1 MGEIIVIYHS
11 QQFGNTKVL
20 AEALAE
26 GVREAG
32 AEVNLINTN
41 ERRVTLEEFLA
52 ADAVAI
58 GTPDY
63 FSYVAGTIKTFFD
76 DIYLWDQSGESVKGK
91 AAVLFCSH
99 GGGGGKV
106 RIHAPPRARDPG
118 TRSTSRDDVPPQRDN
133 VSGRIPG
140 RPAAGAARVLEP
152 GFPGRPGRSAS
163 SRTRWQAGF
172 VRGVRD
178 GLATRHPRNCGTW
191 G

>member
-1 MGEIIVIYHS
+1 MRGENMGKILVIYHS

-20 AEALAE
+20 AEALTE
-26 GVREAG
+26 GAREAG

-91 AAVLFCSH
+91 PAALFYSH

-106 RIHAPPRARDPG
+106 RQPFESLARRFFQQVG
-118 TRSTSRDDVPPQRDN
+118 EAVG
-133 VSGRIPG
+133 SGRPISDEAKKKCHMLG
-140 RPAAGAARVLEP
+140 KELVKDL
-152 GFPGRPGRSAS
+152 SK
-163 SRTRWQAGF
+163 
-172 VRGVRD
+172 
-178 GLATRHPRNCGTW
+178 GTAKK
-191 G
+191 